1 MPHRAFWTPWPRC
14 FAPGDTII
22 DGGNAYYRD
31 SQRRA
36 QTFGAIGIEYVDAGV
51 SGGVAGAAAGYC
63 VMVGGA
69 DAAVAAI
76 EPLLIALAVPHG
88 YAHVGASGAGHYVK
102 MVHNGI
108 EYGML
113 QAYAEG
119 FDLLRAS
126 DFELDLAGLS
136 QLWNQ
141 GSVIRSWLLELAAD
155 ALTADP
161 ALQSLEPYVDDSGE
175 GRWTVQEAVD
185 RGVPAGVLAQ
195 ALFSRFASRDD
206 DSFAL
211 RFIAALRPGVRR
223 ARDAKSLT
231 MSPSAA
237 APPPQDLILFGAT
250 GDLARRKL
258 LPALYDLHVDDLLPR
273 QGAIIGYA
281 RRELSQDAFRDA
293 ALAAVRQRARHPLDP
308 ARSDS
313 LAARLHYVS
322 GRGEGMAGL
331 SRLSRQSRRLIY
343 LSTPPSTFA
352 DTTRALAG
360 AGLSDAALLV
370 VEKPFGHDLESSRAL
385 ERALAATLAPEQV
398 LRIDHFLG
406 KEAVQNIPVLRFGN
420 ALFERNWDRDAID
433 HIQITVAETGGV
445 AGRGAFY
452 EETGAPARHHPE
464 PRAADPLAAGHGAAL
479 VLEPGRRGRDEKV
492 KLLHALQP
500 GQPGSAVFGQYGA
513 GRIDG
518 ALAAGYRQEQGVN
531 PASARET
538 YAALVLRVDNPRWRG
553 VPFYLRTGKRL
564 ARTVTEIHVR
574 FRPPMARLFAPAQ
587 GIDLESDFLTIRIQP
602 DAGVSLHFVAKDP
615 GPGLRLKPA
624 AMDFASGRSFASE
637 PAREYERLLH
647 GAMTGD
653 HALFAR
659 ADEVDRAWRLLQ
671 PLLADEP
678 ASHLYTAGSWGP
690 DAADRLIAPRRW
702 QLR

>member
-1 MPHRAFWTPWPRC
+1 
-14 FAPGDTII
+14 
-22 DGGNAYYRD
+22 
-31 SQRRA
+31 
-36 QTFGAIGIEYVDAGV
+36 
-51 SGGVAGAAAGYC
+51 
-63 VMVGGA
+63 
-69 DAAVAAI
+69 
-76 EPLLIALAVPHG
+76 
-88 YAHVGASGAGHYVK
+88 
-102 MVHNGI
+102 
-108 EYGML
+108 
-113 QAYAEG
+113 
-119 FDLLRAS
+119 
-126 DFELDLAGLS
+126 
-136 QLWNQ
+136 
-141 GSVIRSWLLELAAD
+141 
-155 ALTADP
+155 
-161 ALQSLEPYVDDSGE
+161 
-175 GRWTVQEAVD
+175 
-185 RGVPAGVLAQ
+185 
-195 ALFSRFASRDD
+195 
-206 DSFAL
+206 
-211 RFIAALRPGVRR
+211 
-223 ARDAKSLT
+223 

-452 EETGAPARHHPE
+452 EETGALRDIIQNHALQILSLLAME
-464 PRAADPLAAGHGAAL
+464 PPSSLSPDA
-479 VLEPGRRGRDEKV
+479 VRDEKV